1 MLGGTLVS
9 SGVASSYSE
18 TRTLRA
24 PERSALLVVD
34 GPEVAEAWRRALS
47 HAGFRVRVRY
57 GGHDG
62 LDALAHEPSDL
73 VVLDLW
79 SGGLDALAFLKIA
92 KQLAPDSLGTVL
104 ARVDAS
110 ATGIV
115 SEMLQRDGA
124 QVVLHGPL
132 EDASVAEAV
141 AALRLAP
148 VVEDSEGVLAPG
160 SRISDRFVVDSQ
172 LGRGATATVYRVTDV
187 DLLDEVALKL
197 LEPGVSV
204 PEATERLRQELRL
217 CRRIN
222 HPNVVRTFDYG
233 TWDDRPF
240 FTMELLEG
248 RTLGELLESR
258 NRDPLPLAVGIPL
271 FVQACR
277 GLEAAHR
284 IGVMHRDIKPDNLFV
299 LDGDRQ
305 LKLMD
310 FGIAKNP
317 EECGVASTEGLV
329 LGTPAYVAPER
340 LRENAPATPQSDL
353 YSLGVAMFE
362 AFTGQ
367 VPFDDPDLGRLLG
380 RVVRELPPDPCELNP
395 ALSKGMGQLI
405 RALMRKDPNRRPVSA
420 RDLERRLTALIP

>member
-1 MLGGTLVS
+1 MLGGSVVS
-9 SGVASSYSE
+9 SGVAYPFQE
-18 TRTLRA
+18 TRALRA

-34 GPEVAEAWRRALS
+34 GPEVAETWRRALS
-47 HAGFRVRVRY
+47 RAGFSVRVRY

-62 LDALAHEPSDL
+62 LDALAHAPSDL

-79 SGGLDALAFLKIA
+79 RGGLDALAFLKIA
-92 KQLAPDSLGTVL
+92 RQLAPDALGTIL
-104 ARVDAS
+104 ARVDCA
-110 ATGIV
+110 ATGVV

-132 EDASVAEAV
+132 EDDAVAEAI
-141 AALRLAP
+141 AALRLDP
-148 VVEDSEGVLAPG
+148 VAHADGVLGTG
-160 SRISDRFVVDSQ
+160 SRIGDRFVVHSQ

-197 LEPGVSV
+197 LEPDGSV
-204 PEATERLRQELRL
+204 PAANDRLRQELRL

-233 TWDDRPF
+233 TFEGRPY
-240 FTMELLEG
+240 FTMELLHG
-248 RTLGELLESR
+248 RTLGQLLDSR
-258 NRDPLPLAVGIPL
+258 DRDPLPLAVGIPL

-277 GLEAAHR
+277 GLAAAHR
-284 IGVMHRDIKPDNLFV
+284 IGVLHRDIKPDNLFV

-305 LKLMD
+305 LKVMD

-317 EECGVASTEGLV
+317 EDSEVASTEGLV
-329 LGTPAYVAPER
+329 LGSPAYVAPER
-340 LRENAPATPQSDL
+340 LRDNLPATPQSDL

-367 VPFDDPDLGRLLG
+367 VPFADRDLGRLLG
-380 RVVRELPPDPCELNP
+380 RVVHEAAPDPCVVNP
-395 ALSKGMGQLI
+395 SLPRGMGMLI
-405 RALMRKDPNRRPVSA
+405 RALMRKDPSRRPASA
-420 RDLERRLTALIP
+420 RELEMALTALVP